1 MLNSYKYSAKGV
13 VFVRAEHA
21 HLEFVNKLYDAI
33 VFKKPYDVVDHRHCN
48 FGVFYYS
55 DGIKEFGS
63 DFDFKAMEPYHIKVH
78 DLGKKAM
85 EFIKNGRF
93 DNAFNTIK
101 EMEEPLALLKK
112 HLDNMIRRYI

>member
-1 MLNSYKYSAKGV
+1 M
-13 VFVRAEHA
+13 
-21 HLEFVNKLYDAI
+21 NKLYDAI

-63 DFDFKAMEPYHIKVH
+63 DFDFKALEPYHIKVH

-93 DNAFNTIK
+93 DNAFNTVK

-112 HLDNMIRRYI
+112 HLDNLIRRYV